1 MFARYGRVCVHCGAP
16 ATDIDHL
23 IPIGAGGDHAPGEP
37 AALVRALQPRLALIR
52 NSMREA
58 SAMR

>member
-1 MFARYGRVCVHCGAP
+1 MWGRAIHLRAERGVADRIAP
-16 ATDIDHL
+16 VDQPLLDLAV
-23 IPIGAGGDHAPGEP
+23 E
-37 AALVRALQPRLALIR
+37 ALVRVLQPRLALIR